1 MKNSLKI
8 SQRNILQERTFTP
21 KLTADDTIAFAF
33 LAAERGLTPEQL
45 IESFVRDIVSSFYAD
60 EITEEEKHL
69 TDWFNNSWFSQDND
83 GYFSFLQYIICN
95 KCYEDVISARSMIA
109 RYHLEIAKKENVDF
123 YKALELE
130 QLEKILNYFK
140 SYCIENPAHKD
151 FPKEWKIIK
160 NFYNYTD
167 EIQKG
172 GKRK

>member
-60 EITEEEKHL
+60 EITEEENHL
-69 TDWFNNSWFSQDND
+69 LDWFSGSWFSQDND

-109 RYHLEIAKKENVDF
+109 RCHQNLDF
-123 YKALELE
+123 FKALKSE

-151 FPKEWKIIK
+151 FLEEWKIIK